1 MKKVSL
7 IIVIIVII
15 SSLFILSGCTS
26 SVSETE
32 NRFKI
37 LTEETPNHND
47 YYAILYDTKTKVM
60 YLQFDGYKCGGIT
73 VLLDTEGKPL
83 LYEGE

>member
-1 MKKVSL
+1 MKKLKVAIL
-7 IIVIIVII
+7 IIVII

-32 NRFKI
+32 NRFEI
-37 LTEETPNHND
+37 LTKETPNNND

-73 VLLDTEGKPL
+73 VLLDSEGKPL